1 MFGIKHTSLTNC
13 YFSGTLTA
21 SHIGS
26 LSYGNVSGAGQPES
40 TSGWFG
46 PGMSYTVGNCCYL
59 NQGKAEAKDAVL
71 ETLKGY
77 DNLLRMKGNGMRDI
91 LDAGDGAGQWIY
103 DADSLPKPKDSS
115 VTPAQ

>member
-1 MFGIKHTSLTNC
+1 MFGIKHTSLTNS
-13 YFSGTLTA
+13 YTSGTITI

-59 NQGKAEAKDAVL
+59 SQGKMEVKDAVL

-77 DNLLRMKGNGMRDI
+77 DTLLLMKGDNMKSV
-91 LDAGDGAGQWIY
+91 LDTGEGKNQWIY
-103 DADSLPKPKDSS
+103 DADCLPKPKD
-115 VTPAQ
+115 